1 MRFIQRVVFLF
12 LVFPGL
18 CAAHAS
24 QSQTVINTV
33 EFKDTDVRDAVRL
46 ISEQS
51 GMNIVVTN
59 EASTKKATLFLQKV
73 RAEDVLAT
81 LCKVAG
87 LWYRKDISSSVYRVM
102 TTKEYVEDI
111 TVFQNY
117 QTRVYTLNFF
127 NGRGI
132 VEVLSSIYG
141 NRVFVT
147 MGSAIESFT
156 FEQASNT
163 SQSASGNNQSNN
175 GTDNGLTQQANQ
187 NRTGTSRQPPS
198 NGNPKTS
205 DLAPEVVQQ
214 LADTLDGG
222 SVLSVEAL
230 NQYSGDESPIY
241 VTLNQEHNQVIVRA
255 SDARIFEDIDG
266 LITSLDKPVPQV
278 LLEMKILSLGV
289 DDSFRSLFNYARS
302 TSNKQLGLGNF
313 PLKGGTLTYQFIS
326 DKILSGIELSKTN
339 NNTRLLSAPVVMAS
353 NHRPARMFVGEE
365 VVLTRG
371 ADRETITPNDGPSRD
386 IITLETEI
394 RDVGTIL
401 EVVPRINQDK
411 TITLAVRQESS
422 SLSPNAKTITVAG
435 STDSGGVEIAL
446 DTVVTTELEGT
457 IIAKDG
463 LAVAVGGLFRKN
475 RINEQTKVPLLGDIP
490 MLGRLFRKEIS
501 RDEVTEL
508 VLLITPHVVH
518 DAKDL
523 DIAHLNKVV
532 ARNKK
537 NPRDSVDQ
545 LTVVNKEKM
554 KEKN

>member
-187 NRTGTSRQPPS
+187 NSTGTSRQPPS